1 MFFRKANF
9 SSLTIMP
16 FIQEKTSRDLLWP
29 RLNTPYKWYKIYVHS
44 LFNPPLVQAV
54 VYPGQGV
61 LGGAYPSHGLLP
73 WMCSYNGLKCCLWLA
88 ETMNDCSACSVFNY
102 IPDLHSWET
111 SAAVVGKWAAAWEN
125 RKFSLNS
132 TLSLCIPRTSLS
144 SHSTDRWWTFTT
156 AQP

>member
-1 MFFRKANF
+1 
-9 SSLTIMP
+9 MP
-16 FIQEKTSRDLLWP
+16 FIREKTSRGLLWL

-54 VYPGQGV
+54 AYPAQGV

-73 WMCSYNGLKCCLWLA
+73 WMWSYNGLKCCLWLA
-88 ETMNDCSACSVFNY
+88 ETMNDCCACSVFNY

-132 TLSLCIPRTSLS
+132 TLSLCIPRHLFQATRLIADELS
-144 SHSTDRWWTFTT
+144 Q
-156 AQP
+156 QPNPNLEWNVNWKWKRI

>member
-1 MFFRKANF
+1 
-9 SSLTIMP
+9 MP
-16 FIQEKTSRDLLWP
+16 FIREKTSRGLLWL

-54 VYPGQGV
+54 AYPAQGV

-73 WMCSYNGLKCCLWLA
+73 WMWSYNGLKCCLWLA
-88 ETMNDCSACSVFNY
+88 ETMNDCCACSVFNY